1 MKITIKSSKKKV
13 LNEITEEEYDFVREA
28 LEIPPSELPFSNI
41 FGDKYRILGNFE
53 VVNDEHPLSVIIKFL
68 EDRGWS
74 LDPHTDGQP
83 LKFTKSY
90 KVLRPSKDMTEVD
103 TTPRTKTI
111 TLTMQKII
119 QNMVKAFEQSLPKM
133 YNQYEKL
140 ADQAREANNNV
151 SGFGGSGG
159 SDEELDNL
167 IAARDKI
174 SRQQVPLGVKLR
186 NIVSMY
192 TGPEESWQPLNKI
205 ADKDSYLSR
214 ELLKKAKEYYQITTD
229 EARMVK
235 WQQSFSGLYKPA
247 YVIFS
252 RHPVDVFRMSD
263 FTEITSCH
271 SPPSRKRTAGGFD
284 QHNICALAEAYA
296 NGMISYVVTAEE
308 FANNDMEPTQETLDE
323 YEDGELFYDE
333 ERNEGILEPRA
344 RIRIRRGA
352 YTNPD
357 TGNVTP
363 LAVPDQ
369 KIYGLDVGGFKE
381 YVRDYMANIQ
391 KDDIEKIFPN
401 MITGVQDGDTLIELD
416 NFERFGGSYEDS
428 GAAVRQNLPLMFAS
442 ALDID
447 PLKIESVGYLK
458 YDRTLERELRTET
471 ESMGMSVE
479 QAQRQADE
487 IAREASK
494 RQAWYFEVPV
504 DEFQGIITVD
514 EVRLVVYAILPKELD
529 VAKNSSAVNQVFE
542 DYKDRFSLPWGNM
555 EDRIEPDQITVYA
568 AGNVD
573 DSNFSSPFVRI
584 KYPDLQRISRM
595 ATGEQFSFDELAG
608 QLAQLTESNRN
619 GGMSIALVTDLYVED
634 GFDKIATTLL
644 GLRGIVD
651 DSDYYLQQV
660 VDTYAVQDY
669 KEWEEENQSYD
680 YVGGL
685 EIQTEATFTSTLAI
699 DLSVLQERGRYT
711 PKQAATL
718 LIMLGQDE
726 ALQRYLVAEI
736 NKECQIAA
744 GDADSWNG
752 IIIPFTI
759 TGPDN
764 YSSVEEIF
772 EDDPDGQVDDSF
784 DLRMELKQSDID
796 TIEKKVALAALLNQY
811 DTDEMA
817 ELILAFSEPLKA
829 KMRELVPAEP
839 TNENKK
845 RMKVRMI
852 RG

>member
-1 MKITIKSSKKKV
+1 MKIRIKSSKKQV
-13 LNEITEEEYDFVREA
+13 INEITEEEYDFVKEA
-28 LEIPPSELPFSNI
+28 LEIPTSELPFSNI

-68 EDRGWS
+68 EERGWS
-74 LDPHTDGQP
+74 LEPHIDKQP

-90 KVLRPSKDMTEVD
+90 KVIRPSNDRTEVD

-119 QNMVKAFEQSLPKM
+119 QNMVKAFEESLPTM
-133 YNQYEKL
+133 YNQYEEL
-140 ADQAREANNNV
+140 ADQAREANNQV

-174 SRQQVPLGVKLR
+174 KMRQVPLGVKLR

-192 TGPEESWQPLNKI
+192 TGPQESWQPLDKI

-229 EARMVK
+229 EAQMYK
-235 WQQSFSGLYKPA
+235 WQESFSGLYKPA

-271 SPPSRKRTAGGFD
+271 SPPSRKKESGGFD
-284 QHNICALAEAYA
+284 QYNICALAEAYA

-308 FANNDMEPTQETLDE
+308 FANNGMEPTQETLDE
-323 YEDGELFYDE
+323 YEDDELFYDE

-352 YTNPD
+352 FTDPD

-369 KIYGLDVGGFKE
+369 KVYGLDVGGFKE
-381 YVRDYMANIQ
+381 YIRDYIANIQ
-391 KDDIEKIFPN
+391 KNDIEKIFPN
-401 MITGVQDGDTLIELD
+401 MITGVENGDTLIELD

-428 GAAVRQNLPLMFAS
+428 GMAVRQNLPLMFAS
-442 ALDID
+442 ALGIN
-447 PLKIESVGYLK
+447 PLKIQSVGYLK
-458 YDRTLERELRTET
+458 YDKTLENELRTET
-471 ESMGMSVE
+471 EGMGMSLE
-479 QAQRQADE
+479 EAQQEADE

-494 RQAWYFEVPV
+494 RQAWYFEVSV
-504 DEFQGIITVD
+504 DEYDNVITVD
-514 EVRLVVYAILPKELD
+514 EVRLVVYAILPEEVD
-529 VAKNSSAVNQVFE
+529 VANNFSKINGIFE
-542 DYKDRFSLPWGNM
+542 DYKDYFSLPWANF
-555 EDRIEPDQITVYA
+555 DQIEPDEIAVYA

-584 KYPDLQRISRM
+584 KYPDLQAMSRN
-595 ATGEQFSFDELAG
+595 ATGEEFRLDELAD
-608 QLAQLTESNRN
+608 QLNQLTESSRD
-619 GGMSIALVTDLYVED
+619 GGMSIALATDPYVEG
-634 GFDKIATTLL
+634 GFDSLATTIL
-644 GLRGIVD
+644 GLTGFVE
-651 DSDYYLQQV
+651 DSDFYLQQV
-660 VDTYAVQDY
+660 ADTYSVQEY

-680 YVGGL
+680 YIGPF
-685 EIQTEATFTSTLAI
+685 EIQTDVTYTSTLAI
-699 DLSVLQERGRYT
+699 DLSVLQERGGYT
-711 PKQAATL
+711 PKQAAAL
-718 LIMLGQDE
+718 LVMLGQDE
-726 ALQRYLVAEI
+726 ALQKFLVTEI
-736 NKECQIAA
+736 NKECQISA
-744 GDADSWNG
+744 GDADSWQG
-752 IIIPFTI
+752 TVIPFTI

-772 EDDPDGQVDDSF
+772 EEDPNGQVDDSF
-784 DLRMELKQSDID
+784 DLRIELDQSDVS
-796 TIEKKVALAALLNQY
+796 TKAEKVALAALLEQY
-811 DTDEMA
+811 DQAEMGESILTFSDE
-817 ELILAFSEPLKA
+817 LKA
-829 KMRELVPAEP
+829 KMQELVPAQP
-839 TNENKK
+839 VAENKR
-845 RMKVRMI
+845 RMKIRML